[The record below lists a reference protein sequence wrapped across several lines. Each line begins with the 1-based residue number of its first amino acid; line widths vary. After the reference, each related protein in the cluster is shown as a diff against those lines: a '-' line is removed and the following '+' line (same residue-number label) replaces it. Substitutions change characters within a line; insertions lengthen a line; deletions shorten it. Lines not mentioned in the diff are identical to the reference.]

1 MRKMTQTLL
10 IFAVTSLAGYD
21 AWVYRTAG
29 TDATISAVVHD
40 FAVDW
45 PIAGVAIGTI
55 IGHIFWPFRS
65 MSQSQRA
72 THVSAPERGV

>member
-1 MRKMTQTLL
+1 MRKVTQTLL
-10 IFAVTSLAGYD
+10 VFAVTSLAGYD

-45 PIAGVAIGTI
+45 PIAGIAMGAVV
-55 IGHIFWPFRS
+55 GHIFWPFRS
-65 MSQSQRA
+65 QSHSQRVA
-72 THVSAPERGV
+72 NVPAPERGV